1 METFGRVKTLIIWGR
16 GCKNGVFG
24 YPRIFMILGTLLDVI
39 LDPKMH
45 PKPHISSLWASCV
58 ATLDPI

>member
-1 METFGRVKTLIIWGR
+1 METFGRVKTLIIRCR
-16 GCKNGVFG
+16 GCKNEVFG

-39 LDPKMH
+39 FDTKMH
-45 PKPHISSLWASCV
+45 PKPHIDSLWASCV

>member
-1 METFGRVKTLIIWGR
+1 METFGRVKTLIIRGR
-16 GCKNGVFG
+16 GCKNDVFG

-39 LDPKMH
+39 LEPKMH
-45 PKPHISSLWASCV
+45 PKSYFDSLWASCV